1 MLCPDHSRQ
10 NCSWLSLGIWL
21 WQKVL
26 HYSPLL
32 LIHIPCLFFVPPSL
46 GQGWAYNVNTH
57 QTWMGV
63 DNWMNASI
71 SSTPVE
77 GAFWPTRRRMQGTC
91 NLSDGFAKL
100 INSIVTVV
108 ELFEFNLNLDLQSHL
123 KYLWNITV
131 SYNIEI
137 IACTCQSTGVGLSNI
152 DSWKVQQIL
161 VTEGTSELLS
171 VLRMAKEAENTK

>member
-1 MLCPDHSRQ
+1 
-10 NCSWLSLGIWL
+10 
-21 WQKVL
+21 
-26 HYSPLL
+26 
-32 LIHIPCLFFVPPSL
+32 
-46 GQGWAYNVNTH
+46 
-57 QTWMGV
+57 
-63 DNWMNASI
+63 
-71 SSTPVE
+71 
-77 GAFWPTRRRMQGTC
+77 MQGTC

-137 IACTCQSTGVGLSNI
+137 KIACACQSTGVGLSNI